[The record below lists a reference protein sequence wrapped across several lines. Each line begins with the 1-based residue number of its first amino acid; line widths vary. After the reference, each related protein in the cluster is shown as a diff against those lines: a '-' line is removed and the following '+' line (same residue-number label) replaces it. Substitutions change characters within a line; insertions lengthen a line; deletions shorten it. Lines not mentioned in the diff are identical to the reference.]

1 MPLNILMLCLTL
13 IPLSKGLNENTIKR
27 FLYSK
32 ELVEETKEGINGF
45 KDIHSKVIGNYEN
58 KIQFTV
64 FYRFQFCTLHNSTLN
79 NIFTS
84 FRRLRRPKFERS
96 SERDESDESEYRY
109 NQKPYDRDISI
120 SDYYYDDYNK

>member
-64 FYRFQFCTLHNSTLN
+64 FY
-79 NIFTS
+79 
-84 FRRLRRPKFERS
+84 
-96 SERDESDESEYRY
+96 
-109 NQKPYDRDISI
+109 
-120 SDYYYDDYNK
+120 